1 MKAQF
6 CRVGRKRPNLKK
18 TFSLKNLERDYLK
31 FMEEAYNLTQSDRS
45 MSDIMYYEASKLKKR
60 ILNLQGSNQQNLDL
74 GI

>member
-6 CRVGRKRPNLKK
+6 CRVGRKRPNSKK
-18 TFSLKNLERDYLK
+18 IFSLSNLEREYLK

-45 MSDIMYYEASKLKKR
+45 MSDILYYEASKLKKR
-60 ILNLQGSNQQNLDL
+60 ILNLQGSNQQNFDL